1 MGAEVPSVSLC
12 DGVGEGRRGFVAGL
26 EERALKKHGLENVA
40 KALNDAAVPYIL
52 VGGVAVIAHGY
63 GRSTQDVD
71 IVVQLRPDAVRA
83 AFGALA
89 TLGYMPRVP
98 VTAEQFADEEQ
109 RKRWI
114 AEKGMMVL
122 NFHSDRIAQAPVD
135 MFVAEPFDFQSEYD
149 SAMIVQVGPGIPVRV
164 LRLTTLLRLK
174 REAGRPQDL
183 ADVAELE
190 EIHGESE
197 GA

>member
-1 MGAEVPSVSLC
+1 MGW
-12 DGVGEGRRGFVAGL
+12 DGRRKFVAGL

-40 KALNDAAVPYIL
+40 KALNDASVPYIL

-83 AFGALA
+83 AFSALA
-89 TLGYMPRVP
+89 TLGYTPRVP
-98 VTAEQFADEEQ
+98 VTAEQFSDGEQ

-122 NFHSDRIAQAPVD
+122 NFHSDRNAQAPVD
-135 MFVAEPFDFQSEYD
+135 MFVSEPFDFQSEYD

-164 LRLTTLLRLK
+164 LRLATLLRLK

-190 EIHGESE
+190 EIHGDSK